1 MLVCLVLSAVHTAFE
16 HCLADQVSNLRE
28 DILVN
33 RLKYALASMEED
45 RGFVFIR
52 KARKALE
59 K

>member
-1 MLVCLVLSAVHTAFE
+1 VHIAFE
-16 HCLADQVSNLRE
+16 HRLADQVSNLRE

-45 RGFVFIR
+45 HGVVFIR
-52 KARKALE
+52 KAGKALE